1 MKKRAP
7 ANPTTDVEVTHG
19 SGNVWIDLGFSPAE
33 ARQLR
38 MRSQIMMALEKFI
51 TRNKLTQ
58 VEAAKL
64 FKVTQPR
71 ISDLMRGRLSRFSL
85 DTLVKMLVDA
95 GLEVDLQIRKP
106 SRRAA

>member
-1 MKKRAP
+1 MKKKQTRKP
-7 ANPTTDVEVTHG
+7 EIEVTHG
-19 SGNVWIDLGFSPAE
+19 SGDVWIDLGYSPAE

-64 FKVTQPR
+64 FKLSQPR
-71 ISDLMRGRLSRFSL
+71 ISDLMRGRLSQFSL

-95 GLEVDLQIRKP
+95 GLEVDLRIKTP

>member
-1 MKKRAP
+1 MKKKQTRKP
-7 ANPTTDVEVTHG
+7 GIEVTHG
-19 SGNVWIDLGFSPAE
+19 SGDVWIDLGYSPAE

-38 MRSQIMMALEKFI
+38 LRSQIMMALEHFI
-51 TRNKLTQ
+51 TQNKLTQ

-71 ISDLMRGRLSRFSL
+71 ISDLMRGRFSQFSL

-95 GLEVDLQIRKP
+95 GLEVDLRIRKP